1 MIALK
6 KVIAPVD
13 DTPFDEICSFETP
26 NYIGVYVEESPVNH
40 RPCFVLMPIMDG
52 EFSLECIPM
61 PESLAELDEIVY
73 KKVRENIQSVS
84 TSRSLTVVIDEAE

>member
-13 DTPFDEICSFETP
+13 DTPFEEICSFETA
-26 NYIGVYVEESPVNH
+26 NYIGVYVEESPVDH
-40 RPCFVLMPIMDG
+40 GPCFAIMPIMDG

-61 PESLAELDEIVY
+61 PESLAKLDEIVY

-84 TSRSLTVVIDEAE
+84 TSRCLTIEIDEGE

>member
-13 DTPFDEICSFETP
+13 DTPFDEICSFETE
-26 NYIGVYVEESPVNH
+26 NYIGIYVEESPVDH
-40 RPCFVLMPIMDG
+40 GPCFAIMPKMDG

-61 PESLAELDEIVY
+61 PESLAKLDEIVY
-73 KKVRENIQSVS
+73 KNVLENIQSVS
-84 TSRSLTVVIDEAE
+84 TSRSINVEIDEG